1 MKNKAHDLSKYAFQK
16 NEPFL
21 LDANVWLYLYPAP
34 SNKPDWR
41 AASYS
46 NALKGILTAG
56 SRLVMDALILSEYL
70 NRYCRIEWI
79 ALHKAAQPDFKMF
92 RKSPAFKSVGAGA
105 ATYAREMLKLCTRH
119 DHPFSAA
126 NVTQVLADFETGVN
140 DFNDGLLAETC
151 RHHGWKLVTND
162 GDFTSGGIDVL
173 TSHPRLL
180 RACP

>member
-1 MKNKAHDLSKYAFQK
+1 MKNRAHDLSKYVFQRD
-16 NEPFL
+16 ESLL

-34 SNKPDWR
+34 SDAR
-41 AASYS
+41 QGHAANYS
-46 NALKGILTAG
+46 NAVKGMLTAG
-56 SRLVMDALILSEYL
+56 SLLVMDALILSEYL

-79 ALHKAAQPDFKMF
+79 ALHKAAQPDFKVF

-119 DHPFSAA
+119 DHPFSVA
-126 NVTQVLADFETGVN
+126 NVTQVLADFEVGVN

-162 GDFTSGGIDVL
+162 GDFTTGGIDVL